1 MVIIRLIRRIRL
13 IRLIGPIRLIRQ
25 KTEQDK
31 FFTLNI
37 IKPLN
42 MKKTALMAA
51 LMLLT
56 VVTTNAA
63 KKIYKPWDNGRL
75 VVSENQRYIVH
86 ENGKPFFWL
95 GNTAWLLPER
105 LNRDEVGFFLSKDRE
120 AGYNVEQIQVLNAI
134 PTFNIY
140 GQQANDATFDF
151 SKFTK
156 PGVYGYWDHLDFIVD
171 VAAANGIYIAMD
183 CIWGSQI
190 NNMDVKKAAAY
201 GKFLGE
207 RYKNKPNIIWM
218 IGGDIMGDKKPEV
231 WDALARAIRKA
242 DNGHIM
248 TFHPRGRT
256 TSAWWYNDREWM
268 DFNMFQSGHRRY
280 GQRNGDG
287 DYTIKDNTEEDNWI
301 YVDMSFEKKP
311 LRPVIDGEPSYE
323 DIPQGLHDFSAPRWM
338 DYDVRRY
345 AYWAVFAGAFGHTY
359 GHNSVMQFIRP
370 GLGASFGAE
379 KPWWEA
385 MKDPGYNQMKYLK
398 RLMLA
403 FPFTER
409 IGDQS
414 IIAGQNG
421 ERYDRVIATRGNDYM
436 LVYNYSG
443 KPMKIDLTKISGA
456 KKNVWWMN
464 PADGKL
470 TYLGEYDSK
479 VTEFTYDAAYLRG
492 SDRVLIA
499 VDAAKSYIEKGAT
512 VIPEAE

>member
-1 MVIIRLIRRIRL
+1 MKKRNLI
-13 IRLIGPIRLIRQ
+13 
-25 KTEQDK
+25 
-31 FFTLNI
+31 FTLA
-37 IKPLN
+37 LLLAA
-42 MKKTALMAA
+42 TAA
-51 LMLLT
+51 
-56 VVTTNAA
+56 NAA
-63 KKIYKPWDNGRL
+63 SKIYKPWSNGRL
-75 VVSENQRYIVH
+75 VVSENKRYLVH
-86 ENGKPFFWL
+86 ENGAPFFWL

-105 LNRDEVGFFLSKDRE
+105 LNRDEVDYFLTNERLK
-120 AGYNVEQIQVLNAI
+120 GYNVEQIQVLNAI
-134 PTFNIY
+134 PTFNVY
-140 GQQANDATFDF
+140 GHAANNAEFDF
-151 SKFTK
+151 SEVSK
-156 PGVYGYWDHLDFIVD
+156 PGVYGYWEHLDYIVET
-171 VAAANGIYIAMD
+171 AERNGIYIAMD

-190 NNMDVKKAAAY
+190 NAMDTKKAAAL
-201 GKFLGE
+201 GTFLAE
-207 RYKNKPNIIWM
+207 RYKDYPNIIWL

-231 WDALARAIRKA
+231 WDAMARAIKKI
-242 DNGHIM
+242 DKVHVM

-280 GQRNGDG
+280 GQRKGDG
-287 DYTIKDNTEEDNWI
+287 DYTIKDNTEEDNWR

-323 DIPQGLHDFSAPRWM
+323 DIPQGLHDVNDPRWQ

-345 AYWAVFAGAFGHTY
+345 AYWAVFGGAFGHTY

-370 GLGASFGAE
+370 GLLASFGAE

-385 MKDPGYNQMKYLK
+385 MEDPGYNQMKYLK
-398 RLMLA
+398 WLMLS

-409 IGDQS
+409 IADQS
-414 IIAGQNG
+414 CIAGQNG

-443 KPMKIDLTKISGA
+443 KPMSIDLAKISGA

-464 PADGKL
+464 PANGEL

-479 VTEFTYDAAYLRG
+479 VTQFSYDAAYLRG

-499 VDAAKSYIEKGAT
+499 VDSSKNYISKT
-512 VIPEAE
+512 DKQIPEKQ